1 MLVVLTWNY
10 WDNYV
15 SLGMVWL
22 ANIMLPFYIYKYYKC
37 KFYEA
42 YIYEVL
48 YLPTVQILKCA
59 YMVYKGVSEQQTL
72 LVMNREGGM
81 HTLEAVVAPF

>member
-1 MLVVLTWNY
+1 MVLKINTCITVTEIFGMLVVLTWNY

-48 YLPTVQILKCA
+48 LL
-59 YMVYKGVSEQQTL
+59 GQQF
-72 LVMNREGGM
+72 R
-81 HTLEAVVAPF
+81 F